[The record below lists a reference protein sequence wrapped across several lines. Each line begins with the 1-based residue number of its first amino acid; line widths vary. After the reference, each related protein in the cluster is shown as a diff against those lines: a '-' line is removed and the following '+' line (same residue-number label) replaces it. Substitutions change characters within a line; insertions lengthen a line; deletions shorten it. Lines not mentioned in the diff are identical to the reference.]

1 MSFSP
6 PGASQV
12 KRDGRFWKAINDF
25 LSVFN
30 WHFCSIAHRL
40 WGISCLSWFLYKA
53 EVRKCRFLR
62 YGASQVNYDGR
73 FWKAFN
79 DFLLVFNWHFC
90 YFKHRLWVI
99 SCCHP
104 FVCKPAVTWCRFLRY
119 GSSQVNYDGKF
130 WKVFNDFLLVFNWH
144 FCSITHRLWVISCF
158 HWFLC
163 KPEVTCNVDFSTRD
177 RHRSITTADSEAHSA
192 TSY

>member
-30 WHFCSIAHRL
+30 WHVCSIAHRL
-40 WGISCLSWFLYKA
+40 WGISCFSWFLYKA
-53 EVRKCRFLR
+53 ERRKCRFLR
-62 YGASQVNYDGR
+62 YGASQVNHDGR

-79 DFLLVFNWHFC
+79 DFLL
-90 YFKHRLWVI
+90 L
-99 SCCHP
+99 
-104 FVCKPAVTWCRFLRY
+104 
-119 GSSQVNYDGKF
+119 
-130 WKVFNDFLLVFNWH
+130 FNWH

-158 HWFLC
+158 HWYLC
-163 KPEVTCNVDFSTRD
+163 NRKWRNVDFSARG
-177 RHRSITTADSEAHSA
+177 RRRSIMTIDSEWQPT
-192 TSY
+192 TSYQCLVDTFALSRTVCEL